1 MSELSKTA
9 NDLLVKMID
18 VTVESVSDV
27 VEFSKQQIPD
37 IIHQLLV
44 WKIAESIVWLI
55 LGALIMFTGAW
66 VTNRFRDRMNEE
78 EASSGTICQIIVTI
92 VTGFIGICMIVSNL
106 LDVLYIWLAPKVW
119 LIEYAADLIK
129 GAN

>member
-44 WKIAESIVWLI
+44 WKIAESIVWLV

-66 VTNRFRDRMNEE
+66 VTNRFRERMNED

-92 VTGFIGICMIVSNL
+92 VTAFIGICMIVSNL

-129 GAN
+129 GAS